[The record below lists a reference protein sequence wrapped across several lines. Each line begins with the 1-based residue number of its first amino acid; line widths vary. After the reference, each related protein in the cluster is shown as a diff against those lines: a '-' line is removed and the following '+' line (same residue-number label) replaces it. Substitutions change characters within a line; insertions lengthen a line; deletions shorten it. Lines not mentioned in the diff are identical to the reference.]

1 MTIRLQVFLS
11 HNGVCSRREAMVVV
25 QSGRVTVNGV
35 IVKEPS
41 TPVDP
46 LKDKIT
52 VDGNLIEAKH
62 FDYLMLN
69 KPAGYVTTKEDA
81 HAERTVMDL
90 LPPDLQHVVPV
101 GRLDKDTEGLLL
113 MTNDGDLTF
122 KLTHPKFDV
131 DKTYMVRIGGP
142 LIAEKKRRVEQGVI
156 IDGKVTFPARISGIR
171 TMKEET
177 EFLMTIHEGRKRQ
190 VRLMMKAVGCAV
202 VYLKR
207 VAHGA
212 LNLGELPIGK
222 WRALTSQEV
231 MQLQTAQRQEQPQSA
246 AVQAVASRDK
256 KSYKPKYSKIQRHHK
271 R

>member
-35 IVKEPS
+35 LVKEPS
-41 TPVDP
+41 TQVDP
-46 LKDKIT
+46 MKDKIT
-52 VDGNLIEAKH
+52 VDGKLIEAKH

-90 LPPDLQHVVPV
+90 LPPQLQHVVPV

-142 LIAEKKRRVEQGVI
+142 LIAEKKRRVEQGVMV
-156 IDGKVTFPARISGIR
+156 DGKMTFPARISGIR

-202 VYLKR
+202 LYLKR

-222 WRALTSQEV
+222 WRALTPPEV
-231 MQLQTAQRQEQPQSA
+231 MQLKTTQRQEQPKLI
-246 AVQAVASRDK
+246 QAQTVPARDVK
-256 KSYKPKYSKIQRHHK
+256 TQKQKYTKIQGRHK